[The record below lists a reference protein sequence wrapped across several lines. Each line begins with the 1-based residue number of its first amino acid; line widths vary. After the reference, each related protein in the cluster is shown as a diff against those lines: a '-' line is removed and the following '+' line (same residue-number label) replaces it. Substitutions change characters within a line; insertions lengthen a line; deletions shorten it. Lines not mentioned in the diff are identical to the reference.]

1 MSVTSIRLQP
11 DIEKTLEEAAKKLQ
25 RSKNWLINQAI
36 KEFLQKEG
44 LENKR
49 WQDTLKALDS
59 LNSGKVVEGATV
71 HSWLESWRSDTELE
85 KPKK

>member
-11 DIEKTLEEAAKKLQ
+11 GVEKTLEEAAEKLQ

-36 KEFLQKEG
+36 KEFLQKES

-49 WQDTLKALDS
+49 WQDTLIALESLTKSKAV
-59 LNSGKVVEGATV
+59 KGASV
-71 HSWLESWRSDTELE
+71 HSWLESWGSETELE
-85 KPKK
+85 KPEK

>member
-11 DIEKTLEEAAKKLQ
+11 DIEKTLEETAEKLQ

-36 KEFLQKEG
+36 KEFLQKES
-44 LENKR
+44 LEDKR
-49 WQDTLKALDS
+49 WQDTLTALDS
-59 LNSGKVVEGATV
+59 LNSGHVVEGESV
-71 HSWLESWRSDTELE
+71 HSWLESWGSDSELE

>member
-11 DIEKTLEEAAKKLQ
+11 GVEKTLEEAAEKLQ

-36 KEFLQKEG
+36 KEFLQKES

-49 WQDTLKALDS
+49 WQDTLIALES
-59 LNSGKVVEGATV
+59 LTKSKVVKGASV
-71 HSWLESWRSDTELE
+71 HSWLESWGSDIELE
-85 KPKK
+85 KPEK

>member
-11 DIEKTLEEAAKKLQ
+11 DIEKTLEEAAEKLQ

-36 KEFLQKEG
+36 KEFLQKES
-44 LENKR
+44 LESKR
-49 WQDTLKALDS
+49 WQDTLTALDS
-59 LNSGKVVEGATV
+59 LNSGKVVEGASV
-71 HSWLESWRSDTELE
+71 HSWLDSWGSDSELE

>member
-11 DIEKTLEEAAKKLQ
+11 EIEKTLDEAAKKLQ

-36 KEFLQKEG
+36 KEFLQKES
-44 LENKR
+44 LEDKR

-59 LNSGKVVEGATV
+59 LNSGKVIDGTSV
-71 HSWLESWRSDTELE
+71 HSWLESWGSDTEVQ